1 MHKKFIKN
9 MEISYYN
16 IDVGDKL
23 LRICPCYDAELFSED
38 VLRLLLLTDDGSQV
52 EWAAAISISDTL
64 TVRLVSLN

>member
-1 MHKKFIKN
+1 MHKIFIKN
-9 MEISYYN
+9 TEISYYN
-16 IDVGDKL
+16 VYVGDKL

-52 EWAAAISISDTL
+52 KWAAAISFSDSL